1 MGAPLSE
8 AITLEPVRVDLGET
22 EKFLLSML
30 VILCEF
36 ICIYILYCNKHIR
49 RCLHRIYIYIY
60 IYIYICYI
68 TYYTWFDSLLQLCSN
83 KDIASATVIRV
94 DLPFKP
100 DSLVAFLALTTDT
113 NVTTNTTTSSTTD
126 ADSTTD
132 SNGNVSRSGALK
144 NGNGHADET
153 DYHIQIQSY
162 ILQCQKKLHYYLIPT
177 YIHIVPS
184 SLLTTGTTGGKSA
197 GGGLGG
203 GSAEGG
209 GKSLQELALKYYQEQ
224 NTVGPR
230 NATEAQI
237 ELIWREQVLVC
248 VSCIVT

>member
-1 MGAPLSE
+1 MFAS
-8 AITLEPVRVDLGET
+8 
-22 EKFLLSML
+22 
-30 VILCEF
+30 C
-36 ICIYILYCNKHIR
+36 
-49 RCLHRIYIYIY
+49 
-60 IYIYICYI
+60 IYICYI

-94 DLPFKP
+94 DIPFKP

-153 DYHIQIQSY
+153 DYHTQIQSY
-162 ILQCQKKLHYYLIPT
+162 IQQCQQKLHYYLVPT
-177 YIHIVPS
+177 YIHIVPL
-184 SLLTTGTTGGKSA
+184 SLLTTGGKSA
-197 GGGLGG
+197 GGDLGG
-203 GSAEGG
+203 RSDQGG
-209 GKSLQELALKYYQEQ
+209 GESLQELALKYYQEQ

-237 ELIWREQVLVC
+237 ELIWREQVYMRISYVYSRLDRAWPLATYE
-248 VSCIVT
+248 VTILISHH